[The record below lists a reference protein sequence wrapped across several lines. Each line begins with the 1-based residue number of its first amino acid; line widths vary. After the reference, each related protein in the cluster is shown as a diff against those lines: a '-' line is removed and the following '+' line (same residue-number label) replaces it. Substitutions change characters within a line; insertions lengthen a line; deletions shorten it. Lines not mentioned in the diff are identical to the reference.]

1 MNLEVWALGIG
12 AVLIA
17 TLLGGMIWQER
28 ASREIVAARLEA
40 MAGSTTVRQG
50 NRSAWLTAH
59 MRLPECQ
66 AALAAMIG
74 ALVLGWFLRLTWLT
88 ELVFLAVVGVGVWLL
103 VRRWRFDRARKAFL
117 LRFPEAID
125 NFTRSI
131 QTGIPVE
138 RALRILGESYEDELG
153 RRMTR
158 LNQEMKVGLPFRE
171 ALTNFAAGLDSA
183 DVDFFCEVL
192 ALNRETGSP
201 LSPMLVSLS
210 QMLRERRAIDRK
222 LKALTS
228 ESRASA
234 RVLCLLPLFIL
245 VLQGF
250 LNPAQVLFLLHDPTG
265 RLVAG
270 YCLVSMAA
278 GFVVIQRMSRSVN
291 G

>member
-1 MNLEVWALGIG
+1 
-12 AVLIA
+12 
-17 TLLGGMIWQER
+17 
-28 ASREIVAARLEA
+28 
-40 MAGSTTVRQG
+40 
-50 NRSAWLTAH
+50 
-59 MRLPECQ
+59 
-66 AALAAMIG
+66 MIG
-74 ALVLGWFLRLTWLT
+74 ALVLGWFLRLTWLS

-103 VRRWRFDRARKAFL
+103 VRRWRFDWARKTFL
-117 LRFPEAID
+117 QRFPEAID

-138 RALRILGESYEDELG
+138 RSLQILGESYEDELG

-250 LNPAQVLFLLHDPTG
+250 LNPSQVLFLLHDPTG
-265 RLVAG
+265 RVLAG
-270 YCLVSMAA
+270 YCLVSMVA
-278 GFVVIQRMSRSVN
+278 GFVVIQRMSRSLN